1 MKKELI
7 IFDMDGLMFDTERI
21 YYKAWQESAA
31 AHGYH
36 IGWETYIQ
44 IVARN
49 SRYIEK
55 VLKEILGEALP
66 YDAIC
71 EEKRAIADQ
80 IIAKEGITKKEGLV
94 ELLDYLD
101 QRGIKKAVATSS
113 MREKALR
120 YLELGEIK
128 ERFDWIICGSDVEE
142 SKPNLEIFLKVAAH
156 FGVSPEACMVLE
168 DSRLGIQAAKAAG
181 MTGIFIPDLVQADEE
196 ILAHAS
202 QEVASLREVITLLEN
217 KDA

>member
-1 MKKELI
+1 MKKELV
-7 IFDMDGLMFDTERI
+7 IFDMDGLIFDTERI

-31 AHGYH
+31 THGYH
-36 IGWETYIQ
+36 ISWEIYAQ

-71 EEKRAIADQ
+71 ERKRAISDHM
-80 IIAKEGITKKEGLV
+80 IAEEGIVKKEGLL

-101 QRGIKKAVATSS
+101 KQGIKKAVATSS
-113 MREKALR
+113 MREKALN

-142 SKPNLEIFLKVAAH
+142 SKPNPEIFLKVAAH
-156 FGVSPEACMVLE
+156 FGIEPKHCMVLE

-196 ILAHAS
+196 ILGNAS
-202 QEVASLREVITLLEN
+202 GQVTCLKEVITLLEDN
-217 KDA
+217 

>member
-1 MKKELI
+1 MKKELV

-31 AHGYH
+31 TYGYS
-36 IGWETYIQ
+36 ISWEIYVQ

-66 YDAIC
+66 YDVIC
-71 EEKRAIADQ
+71 EGKRAIADQ
-80 IIAKEGITKKEGLV
+80 IIAEEGIIKKEGLV

-101 QRGIKKAVATSS
+101 KKGIKKAVATSS

-120 YLELGEIK
+120 YLESGGIK

-142 SKPNLEIFLKVAAH
+142 SKPNPEIFLKVAHH
-156 FGVSPEACMVLE
+156 FGIAPEACMVLE

-181 MTGIFIPDLVQADEE
+181 MMGVFIPDLVQADEE
-196 ILAHAS
+196 ILANAS
-202 QEVASLREVITLLEN
+202 KEVASLRDVITLLEN
-217 KDA
+217 N

>member
-36 IGWETYIQ
+36 ISWETYVQ

-71 EEKRAIADQ
+71 EEKRALADQ

-142 SKPNLEIFLKVAAH
+142 SKPNPEIFLKVAAH

>member
-1 MKKELI
+1 MKKELV

-31 AHGYH
+31 AHGYS
-36 IGWETYIQ
+36 ISWEIYVQ

-49 SRYIEK
+49 NRYIEK

-66 YDAIC
+66 YDVIC
-71 EEKRAIADQ
+71 EGKRAIADQ
-80 IIAKEGITKKEGLV
+80 IIAEEGIIKKDGLV

-101 QRGIKKAVATSS
+101 KKGIKKAVATSS

-120 YLELGEIK
+120 YLELGGIK

-142 SKPNLEIFLKVAAH
+142 SKPNPEIFLKVANH
-156 FGVSPEACMVLE
+156 LGIEPEACMVLE

-181 MTGIFIPDLVQADEE
+181 MMGIFIPDLVQADEE
-196 ILAHAS
+196 ILENAS
-202 QEVASLREVITLLEN
+202 KEVASLKDVITLLEN
-217 KDA
+217 K

>member
-1 MKKELI
+1 MKKELV

-31 AHGYH
+31 AYGYS
-36 IGWETYIQ
+36 ISWEIYVQ

-66 YDAIC
+66 YDVIC
-71 EEKRAIADQ
+71 EGKRAIADQ
-80 IIAKEGITKKEGLV
+80 IIAEEGIIKKEGLV

-101 QRGIKKAVATSS
+101 KKGIKKAVATSS

-120 YLELGEIK
+120 YLESGGIK

-142 SKPNLEIFLKVAAH
+142 SKPNPEIFLKVAHH
-156 FGVSPEACMVLE
+156 FGIAPEACMVLE

-181 MTGIFIPDLVQADEE
+181 MMGVFIPDLVQADEE
-196 ILAHAS
+196 ILANAS
-202 QEVASLREVITLLEN
+202 KEVASLRDVITLLEN
-217 KDA
+217 N

>member
-1 MKKELI
+1 MKKELV

-31 AHGYH
+31 AYGYS
-36 IGWETYIQ
+36 ITWEIYVQ

-55 VLKEILGEALP
+55 VLKGILGEALP
-66 YDAIC
+66 YELIC
-71 EEKRAIADQ
+71 EGKRAIADQ
-80 IIAKEGITKKEGLV
+80 IIAEEGIIKKEGLV

-101 QRGIKKAVATSS
+101 KKGIKKAVATSS

-142 SKPNLEIFLKVAAH
+142 SKPNPEIFLKVAHH
-156 FGVSPEACMVLE
+156 FGIAPEACMVLE

-181 MTGIFIPDLVQADEE
+181 MMGIFIPDLVQADEE
-196 ILAHAS
+196 ILANAS
-202 QEVASLREVITLLEN
+202 KEVASLRDVITLLEN
-217 KDA
+217 K

>member
-1 MKKELI
+1 MKIELV

-21 YYKAWQESAA
+21 YYKAWQESAT

-36 IGWETYIQ
+36 ISWETYVQ

-71 EEKRAIADQ
+71 EGKRAIVDQ
-80 IIAKEGITKKEGLV
+80 IIDKEGIVKKEGLV

-101 QRGIKKAVATSS
+101 KEGIKKAVATSS

-142 SKPNLEIFLKVAAH
+142 SKPNPEIFLKVANH
-156 FGVSPEACMVLE
+156 FGIAPEACMVLE

-181 MTGIFIPDLVQADEE
+181 MMGIFIPDLVQADEE
-196 ILAHAS
+196 ILENAS
-202 QEVASLREVITLLEN
+202 KEVASLREVITLLEN
-217 KDA
+217 KSS

>member
-1 MKKELI
+1 MKKELV
-7 IFDMDGLMFDTERI
+7 IFDMDGLIFDTERI

-31 AHGYH
+31 AYGYH
-36 IGWETYIQ
+36 ISWEIYTQ

-49 SRYIEK
+49 NRYIEK

-71 EEKRAIADQ
+71 ERKRAISDRM
-80 IIAKEGITKKEGLV
+80 IAEEGITKKEGLL
-94 ELLDYLD
+94 ELLDYLE
-101 QRGIKKAVATSS
+101 QQGIKKAVATSS
-113 MREKALR
+113 MREKALN

-142 SKPNLEIFLKVAAH
+142 SKPNPEIFLKVAAH
-156 FGVSPEACMVLE
+156 FGIEPRNCMVLE

-196 ILAHAS
+196 ILGNAS
-202 QEVASLREVITLLEN
+202 GQVTSLKEVITLLEDN
-217 KDA
+217 